1 MVEQA
6 DKNKELYNH
15 INTALQ
21 QEKEQKPISDEQ
33 KEAIMRRLN
42 ELAESSADF
51 DPDNLDNIIAFAS
64 NYGHNN
70 SAEAVLRKAQEQKA
84 KIDQDNSSAEELKNS
99 QKQPKESPNLSAQF
113 RGDISVISLPSYNV
127 YKHYTEL
134 KNQKNPNEIQQK
146 EIADIEQQVEVILSN
161 ISPEYVV
168 EENAVALQDYLA
180 ISNASELSKEAKK
193 RNQELQKTVTEK
205 LKEFDK
211 NNKLEDI
218 KNLSLEQLEKNENL
232 WAEAAKKADVKPTM
246 SSLSAIMASLPNN
259 DKRHEI
265 LDTLQR
271 TTIFGLSDKEPDE
284 NGSAVFQE
292 TLNNNAEEFKAM
304 VNAEYLKQ
312 QALVEFCEKNQISPQ
327 NLNAILQNAENGIVL
342 SDEEKELQQ
351 KFQKHLTEHLAKFP
365 DFNGPYN
372 NKQLLENSV
381 VMAQTQLL
389 NRTGIKQN
397 RIARLIEA
405 PSVSKRFSKWNNN
418 FAQKHPKMHKAFSF
432 VKTIGLNM
440 AKTAAVSALFG
451 PVGLAAY
458 SAIKTTNT
466 IRKSYKQYKEKEG
479 GNFKDFIKH
488 LSKKENRAQLLTL
501 VGQVAS
507 TAISVGFTGAA
518 VLDGGL
524 AMQSGISGHL
534 FNEVAGNAGEH
545 ITNVAE
551 ASQQVTSVGG
561 AIKAGFGKII
571 SSPRRAVSM
580 MSSLGIG
587 MVKGLSEYNNLRSAR
602 KEIKRILEQNGVK
615 ATDEIIQKIEKAA
628 SPEEFS
634 ATMREVAPNIDAM
647 QANVLYKSAE
657 LARKS
662 NPKTAFV
669 AAVSGAAI
677 GLTAAA
683 ATEYIHLGE
692 HGNTAAEE
700 GKNGENVGKSIS
712 SAAKDVET
720 NKISAVQESWNN
732 ADSAAQRLDS
742 FGIDAKNANEMLREM
757 GVIKEGDNHFYRQHE
772 LAKLVDNA
780 KLNNEQRSQIQ
791 EWANDHSARVHNL
804 QVWQAEHAQHHNGGH
819 SASDAGSHKLEPVS
833 NSENTVSTENTEGQ
847 KQEALEPVSNSE
859 NTASTE
865 NTEGQ
870 KQEAL
875 EPVSNSENTAST
887 ENTEGQK
894 QETTEEVV
902 EKQKYHVQGRID
914 KLKGLKGEVEAE
926 NPIAAISAFNEAN
939 GVKIG
944 KNANLTITDEYGN
957 KTEYTAN
964 IGKQEST
971 EVTYYEGDKEIG
983 RTKTQFYK
991 DGSSKTVT
999 KTYIDNDGERD
1010 KVTTVRHADGS
1021 SVSYTKLSKT
1031 GDRVVEVKDS
1041 EGNVTG
1047 KLSANEKSA
1056 ADGSSRSH
1064 ARSVVLDNY
1073 RILSRQRTE

>member
-6 DKNKELYNH
+6 DKNKELYND

-33 KEAIMRRLN
+33 KEAIMRQLN
-42 ELAESSADF
+42 ELAESSSDF

-70 SAEAVLRKAQEQKA
+70 NAEAILRKAQEQKA
-84 KIDQDNSSAEELKNS
+84 KIDQDNLQAEKEKAPLE
-99 QKQPKESPNLSAQF
+99 QPKESPTLSAQF
-113 RGDISVISLPSYNV
+113 RGDISVISQPSYNV

-146 EIADIEQQVEVILSN
+146 EIADIEQQVEAILAN
-161 ISPEYVV
+161 VSPEYID

-180 ISNASELSKEAKK
+180 ISNASELSKESKK
-193 RNQELQKTVTEK
+193 RNQNLQKTVTEK

-211 NNKLEDI
+211 NNSLEDI
-218 KNLSLEQLEKNENL
+218 KNLTPEQLEKNENL

-246 SSLSAIMASLPNN
+246 TSLSAIMAALPDN
-259 DKRHEI
+259 DKRNEI
-265 LDTLQR
+265 LGTLQR

-284 NGSAVFQE
+284 NGAAVFQE
-292 TLNNNAEEFKAM
+292 ALNNNAEEFKAM

-312 QALVEFCEKNQISPQ
+312 QALTEFCEKNKISPQ

-351 KFQKHLTEHLAKFP
+351 KFQKHLAEHLAKFP
-365 DFNGPYN
+365 DFNGPYD

-389 NRTGIKQN
+389 NRTSTKQS

-418 FAQKHPKMHKAFSF
+418 FAQKHPKIHKAFSF

-479 GNFKDFIKH
+479 GSFKDFIKH
-488 LSKKENRAQLLTL
+488 LGKKENRAQLFTL

-534 FNEVAGNAGEH
+534 FNEVTGNAGEH
-545 ITNVAE
+545 IANAAD
-551 ASQQVTSVGG
+551 ASQQVNSVGG
-561 AIKAGFGKII
+561 ALKAGFGKIA

-615 ATDEIIQKIEKAA
+615 ATDEMVKKIEKTA

-634 ATMREVAPNIDAM
+634 AVMREVAPNIDAV
-647 QANVLYKSAE
+647 QANALYKSAE

-683 ATEYIHLGE
+683 AAEYIHLGE
-692 HGNTAAEE
+692 HDNSATE
-700 GKNGENVGKSIS
+700 GAKNGENVGKSITA
-712 SAAKDVET
+712 AAKEMET
-720 NKISAVQESWNN
+720 NKISAVEESWNN
-732 ADSAAQRLDS
+732 ADSAAHRLDS

-780 KLNNEQRSQIQ
+780 KLNDEQRSQIQ
-791 EWANDHSARVHNL
+791 EWANDRSARVHNL
-804 QVWQAEHAQHHNGGH
+804 QVWQAEHAQHHSGGH
-819 SASDAGSHKLEPVS
+819 SASGADSYRLEAVS
-833 NSENTVSTENTEGQ
+833 DNKDSTLQENPDGQ
-847 KQEALEPVSNSE
+847 TME
-859 NTASTE
+859 TA
-865 NTEGQ
+865 
-870 KQEAL
+870 
-875 EPVSNSENTAST
+875 
-887 ENTEGQK
+887 
-894 QETTEEVV
+894 EEIV

-926 NPIAAISAFNEAN
+926 NSIAAISAFNEAN
-939 GVKIG
+939 GVKIS
-944 KNANLTITDEYGN
+944 KNANLTITDEDGN
-957 KTEYTAN
+957 KTEYKAK
-964 IGKQEST
+964 IGKNSEST
-971 EVTYYEGDKEIG
+971 KVTYYEDDKKIG
-983 RTKTQFYK
+983 RTKTKFYK
-991 DGSSKTVT
+991 TGEKEGSSKTVT
-999 KTYIDNDGERD
+999 KMDIDNDGKMD

-1031 GDRVVEVKDS
+1031 GDRVVEVKDN
-1041 EGNVTG
+1041 EGNVTN

-1064 ARSVVLDNY
+1064 ARSVVYDNF
-1073 RILSRQRTE
+1073 QKFKQNTK

>member
-6 DKNKELYNH
+6 DKNKELYND

-21 QEKEQKPISDEQ
+21 QEKEQKPISDEK
-33 KEAIMRRLN
+33 KEAIMRQLN
-42 ELAESSADF
+42 ELAESSSDF

-70 SAEAVLRKAQEQKA
+70 NAEAILRKAQEQKA
-84 KIDQDNSSAEELKNS
+84 KIDQDNLQAEKEKTQLE
-99 QKQPKESPNLSAQF
+99 QPKESPTLSAQF
-113 RGDISVISLPSYNV
+113 RGDISVISQPSYNV

-146 EIADIEQQVEVILSN
+146 EIADIEQQVEAILAN
-161 ISPEYVV
+161 VSPEYID

-180 ISNASELSKEAKK
+180 ISNASELSKESKK
-193 RNQELQKTVTEK
+193 RNHDLQKTVTEK

-211 NNKLEDI
+211 NNSLEDV
-218 KNLSLEQLEKNENL
+218 KNLTPEQLEKNENL

-246 SSLSAIMASLPNN
+246 TSLSAIMAALPDN
-259 DKRHEI
+259 DKRNEI
-265 LDTLQR
+265 LGTLQR

-284 NGSAVFQE
+284 NGAAVFQE
-292 TLNNNAEEFKAM
+292 TLDNNAEEFKAM

-312 QALVEFCEKNQISPQ
+312 QALTEFCEKNKISPQ

-351 KFQKHLTEHLAKFP
+351 KFQKNLAEHLAKFP
-365 DFNGPYN
+365 DFNGPYD

-389 NRTGIKQN
+389 NRTSTKQS

-405 PSVSKRFSKWNNN
+405 PSVSKRFTKWNNN

-479 GNFKDFIKH
+479 GSFKDFIKH
-488 LSKKENRAQLLTL
+488 LGKKENRAQLFTL

-534 FNEVAGNAGEH
+534 FNEVTGNAGEH
-545 ITNVAE
+545 IANAAE
-551 ASQQVTSVGG
+551 ASQQVNSVGS
-561 AIKAGFGKII
+561 ALKAGFGKIA

-615 ATDEIIQKIEKAA
+615 ATDEMVKKIEKTA

-634 ATMREVAPNIDAM
+634 AVLQEVAPNIDAV
-647 QANVLYKSAE
+647 QANALYKSAE

-677 GLTAAA
+677 GLTAASA
-683 ATEYIHLGE
+683 AEYIHLGE
-692 HGNTAAEE
+692 HDNTAAEE
-700 GKNGENVGKSIS
+700 AKNGENISKSIS
-712 SAAKDVET
+712 AAAKEMGA
-720 NKISAVQESWNN
+720 NKISAVEESWNN
-732 ADSAAQRLDS
+732 ADSAAHRLDS

-780 KLNNEQRSQIQ
+780 KLNDEQRSQIQ
-791 EWANDHSARVHNL
+791 EWANDRSARVHNL
-804 QVWQAEHAQHHNGGH
+804 QVWQAEHAQHHSGGH
-819 SASDAGSHKLEPVS
+819 SAGDAAFHSSDTVS
-833 NSENTVSTENTEGQ
+833 NTEDTTLQENPEGQ
-847 KQEALEPVSNSE
+847 TME
-859 NTASTE
+859 TA
-865 NTEGQ
+865 
-870 KQEAL
+870 
-875 EPVSNSENTAST
+875 
-887 ENTEGQK
+887 
-894 QETTEEVV
+894 EEIV
-902 EKQKYHVQGRID
+902 EKQKYHIQGRID

-926 NPIAAISAFNEAN
+926 NSIAAISAFNEAN
-939 GVKIG
+939 GVKIS
-944 KNANLTITDEYGN
+944 KNANLTITDEDGN
-957 KTEYTAN
+957 KTEYKAK
-964 IGKQEST
+964 IGKNSEST
-971 EVTYYEGDKEIG
+971 KVTYYEDDKKIG
-983 RTKTQFYK
+983 RTKTKFYK
-991 DGSSKTVT
+991 TGEKEGSSKTVT
-999 KTYIDNDGERD
+999 KMDIDNDGKMD

-1031 GDRVVEVKDS
+1031 GDRVVEVKDN
-1041 EGNVTG
+1041 EGNVTN

-1064 ARSVVLDNY
+1064 ARSVVYDNF
-1073 RILSRQRTE
+1073 QKFKQNTK

>member
-6 DKNKELYNH
+6 DKNKELYND

-33 KEAIMRRLN
+33 KEAIMRQLN
-42 ELAESSADF
+42 ELAESSSDF

-70 SAEAVLRKAQEQKA
+70 NAEAILRKAQEQKA
-84 KIDQDNSSAEELKNS
+84 KIDQDNLQAEKEKTPLE
-99 QKQPKESPNLSAQF
+99 QPKESPTLSAQF
-113 RGDISVISLPSYNV
+113 RGDISVISQPSYNV

-146 EIADIEQQVEVILSN
+146 EIADIEQQVEAILAN
-161 ISPEYVV
+161 VSPEYID

-180 ISNASELSKEAKK
+180 ISNASELSKESKK
-193 RNQELQKTVTEK
+193 RNQDLQKTVTEK

-211 NNKLEDI
+211 NNSLEDI
-218 KNLSLEQLEKNENL
+218 KNLTPEQLEKNENL

-246 SSLSAIMASLPNN
+246 TSLSAIMAALPDN

-312 QALVEFCEKNQISPQ
+312 QALTEFCEKNKISPQ
-327 NLNAILQNAENGIVL
+327 NLNAILRNAENGIVL

-351 KFQKHLTEHLAKFP
+351 KFQKHLAEHLAKFP
-365 DFNGPYN
+365 DFNGPYD

-381 VMAQTQLL
+381 IMAQTQLL
-389 NRTGIKQN
+389 NRTSTKQS

-418 FAQKHPKMHKAFSF
+418 FAQKHPKIHKAFSF

-479 GNFKDFIKH
+479 GSFKDFIKH
-488 LSKKENRAQLLTL
+488 LGKKENRAQLFTL

-534 FNEVAGNAGEH
+534 FNEVTGNAGEH
-545 ITNVAE
+545 IANAAD
-551 ASQQVTSVGG
+551 ASQQVNSVGG
-561 AIKAGFGKII
+561 ALKAGFGKIA

-615 ATDEIIQKIEKAA
+615 ATDEMVKKIEKTA

-634 ATMREVAPNIDAM
+634 AVMREVAPNIDAV
-647 QANVLYKSAE
+647 QANALYKSAE

-677 GLTAAA
+677 GLTAAVA
-683 ATEYIHLGE
+683 AEYIHLGE
-692 HGNTAAEE
+692 HDNTATE
-700 GKNGENVGKSIS
+700 GAKNGENVGKSITA
-712 SAAKDVET
+712 AAKEMET
-720 NKISAVQESWNN
+720 NKISAVEESWNN
-732 ADSAAQRLDS
+732 ADSAAHRLDS

-780 KLNNEQRSQIQ
+780 KLNDEQRSQIQ
-791 EWANDHSARVHNL
+791 EWANDRSARVHNL
-804 QVWQAEHAQHHNGGH
+804 QVWQAEHAQHHSGGH
-819 SASDAGSHKLEPVS
+819 SASGAASYRLEAVS
-833 NSENTVSTENTEGQ
+833 DNKDSTLQENPDGQ
-847 KQEALEPVSNSE
+847 TME
-859 NTASTE
+859 TA
-865 NTEGQ
+865 
-870 KQEAL
+870 
-875 EPVSNSENTAST
+875 
-887 ENTEGQK
+887 
-894 QETTEEVV
+894 EEIV

-926 NPIAAISAFNEAN
+926 NSIAAISAFNEAN
-939 GVKIG
+939 GVKIS
-944 KNANLTITDEYGN
+944 KNANLTITDEDGN
-957 KTEYTAN
+957 KTEYKAK
-964 IGKQEST
+964 IGKNSEST
-971 EVTYYEGDKEIG
+971 KVTYYEDDKKIG
-983 RTKTQFYK
+983 RTKTKFYK
-991 DGSSKTVT
+991 TGEKEGSSKTVT
-999 KTYIDNDGERD
+999 KMDIDNDGKMD

-1031 GDRVVEVKDS
+1031 GDRVVEVKDN
-1041 EGNVTG
+1041 EGNVTN

-1064 ARSVVLDNY
+1064 ARSVVYDNF
-1073 RILSRQRTE
+1073 QKFKQNTK